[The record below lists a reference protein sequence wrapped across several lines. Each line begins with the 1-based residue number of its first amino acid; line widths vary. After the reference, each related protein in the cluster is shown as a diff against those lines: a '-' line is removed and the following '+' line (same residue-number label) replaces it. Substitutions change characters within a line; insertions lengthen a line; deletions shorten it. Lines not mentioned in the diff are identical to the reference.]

1 MARKRS
7 KAGPPA
13 LNGGKDF
20 TSGFTENVLISRP
33 DPPSSKIQR
42 LSSLITK
49 ERLMNPLF
57 LIAAPLVLIILG
69 MILNGIGLSYD
80 QPASSTEEDPAKKIA
95 AERQAYRSFFDLQR
109 KQALKRQ
116 QRIGQYAWLVLIV
129 SVVASIWTYFDTVNK
144 TAALNQIAAIQTMAT
159 AEGKDL
165 VLSVTLRDGNNV
177 KYVIKAGEIAAADS
191 AAKNRFS
198 KEPVPAWEMSRLATA
213 LSTGDKTLPLGIEL
227 TISN

>member
-1 MARKRS
+1 
-7 KAGPPA
+7 
-13 LNGGKDF
+13 
-20 TSGFTENVLISRP
+20 
-33 DPPSSKIQR
+33 
-42 LSSLITK
+42 
-49 ERLMNPLF
+49 MNPLF

-80 QPASSTEEDPAKKIA
+80 QPASSTEEDPAKRIA